1 MLYSSI
7 QSLINRAEDVDEKNI
22 ESVIRKMVL
31 LDMLEQ
37 QQEEEDTDKVN
48 LLTLHASKGLEFP
61 YVYLIGLEEELLPHK
76 TRLWQILSR
85 KNAV

>member
-1 MLYSSI
+1 
-7 QSLINRAEDVDEKNI
+7 
-22 ESVIRKMVL
+22 MVL

-61 YVYLIGLEEELLPHK
+61 YVYLIGLEEEILPHK
-76 TRLWQILSR
+76 TRSLQKRSKR
-85 KNAV
+85 NAV

>member
-1 MLYSSI
+1 M
-7 QSLINRAEDVDEKNI
+7 
-22 ESVIRKMVL
+22 RKISKVSFVRWF

-61 YVYLIGLEEELLPHK
+61 YVYLIGLEEEILPHK
-76 TRLWQILSR
+76 TRLLR
-85 KNAV
+85 KQSKKSAV

>member
-1 MLYSSI
+1 MLYTSI

-37 QQEEEDTDKVN
+37 QQEDEDTDKVN
-48 LLTLHASKGLEFP
+48 LLTLHASKGLEISICL
-61 YVYLIGLEEELLPHK
+61 YYGLRRRASA
-76 TRLWQILSR
+76 T
-85 KNAV
+85 